1 MVKRWCLYLAVVL
14 GCLVLIIFYQGWLA
28 SMLLLAVLGT
38 PVLSLLVSL
47 PAMLTARVVADLGG
61 TVQMGDEVTAK
72 VTAVCRF
79 PMPEYGCRIGVKRA
93 LTGES
98 WVLKP
103 GQKLPTEHCGALV
116 CSLKKCYIY
125 DYLNLFRI
133 KAHISEKAT
142 ILVQPVPVKVAQPS
156 HLERRIACGFQP
168 KAGGGFAE
176 HHEMRLYRPGDGLN
190 QVHWKLTAK
199 TGKLMVR
206 EAMEPIKRQL
216 VLGLE
221 INGDGEQLDR
231 KMGRLLWLGEYL
243 LGRQLHFEVHALTK
257 DGLICIPVRSE
268 QELALCMAQLL
279 CAEPTEEMTPDRAW
293 SYHIGGGADE
303 G

>member
-1 MVKRWCLYLAVVL
+1 MVL
-14 GCLVLIIFYQGWLA
+14 GCVILLIAYQGWLA
-28 SMLLLAVLGT
+28 WLLLVAVLGT

-61 TVQMGDEVTAK
+61 TVNMGDEVTAK

-79 PMPEYGCRIGVKRA
+79 PMPEYSCSIGVRRA
-93 LTGES
+93 VTGES
-98 WVLKP
+98 WVLKS
-103 GQKLPTEHCGALV
+103 GQKMPTEHCGALV

-133 KAHISEKAT
+133 KAHVSREAT
-142 ILVQPVPVKVAQPS
+142 LLVQPVPVKVAQPS
-156 HLERRIACGFQP
+156 RLERRIACGFQP

-176 HHEMRLYRPGDGLN
+176 HHEMRLYRPGDGMN

-216 VLGLE
+216 VLELE
-221 INGDGEQLDR
+221 ICGGAEQVDA
-231 KMGRLLWLGEYL
+231 KMGKLLWLGEYL
-243 LGRQLHFEVHALTK
+243 LGRQLHFEVHAITK
-257 DGLICIPVRSE
+257 DGLLCIPVRSE
-268 QELALCMAQLL
+268 QELALCMVQLL
-279 CAEPTEEMTPDRAW
+279 CAEHMDELNMEYAPNAAW
-293 SYHIGGGADE
+293 SYHIGGGTDE
-303 G
+303 A